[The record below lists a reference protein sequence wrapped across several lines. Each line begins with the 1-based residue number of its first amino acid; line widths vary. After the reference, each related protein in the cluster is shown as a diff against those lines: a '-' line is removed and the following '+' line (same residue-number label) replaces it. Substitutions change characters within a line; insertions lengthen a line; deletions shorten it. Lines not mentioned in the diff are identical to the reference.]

1 MVKNLIRK
9 ILLLT
14 IILVFNFAFILNI
27 QPVRARDIHVP
38 YDYDTIQKA
47 INAASPGDHIY
58 VTGTYHEHITVNK
71 TLSLIGEGE
80 AIIDGDGIGTVV
92 NITADG
98 VTITNFKIFNAGPER
113 IEENSGI
120 LLLNTTNCF
129 IINNWVNNSGIGINI
144 KRSSYIRIIENNI
157 THTGD
162 GLVLFYSSQNT
173 VLSNNFQNNSYN
185 VIIQEEDTKFNTVKD
200 NFIKNGGTGIELSY
214 ITSHNLI
221 EANTITNQE
230 HGIEIWYYCS
240 NNTIINN
247 WITNNE
253 YGIYFYLSSNNTI
266 YHNNFINNTNQARVD
281 GSYYNEWDIGWPDG
295 GNYWSNH
302 NLKDDYSGQ
311 YQTEPGSDGICDTP
325 YTVYGT
331 DMDKY
336 PLAAPINLFEVP
348 LGFVTEEVNIISN
361 STISH
366 FQTNT
371 TQKIMKFNVTGEG
384 AGFCRVD
391 IPNTVASM
399 WNNNYTVLV
408 NGKPPTYMRNWTLG
422 TTTYIYF
429 TYLLS
434 EKEVIIIPEFPPL
447 IILTLC
453 ITLTL
458 LITITHYSRKRCQK
472 AKA

>member
-1 MVKNLIRK
+1 
-9 ILLLT
+9 
-14 IILVFNFAFILNI
+14 
-27 QPVRARDIHVP
+27 
-38 YDYDTIQKA
+38 
-47 INAASPGDHIY
+47 
-58 VTGTYHEHITVNK
+58 
-71 TLSLIGEGE
+71 
-80 AIIDGDGIGTVV
+80 
-92 NITADG
+92 
-98 VTITNFKIFNAGPER
+98 
-113 IEENSGI
+113 
-120 LLLNTTNCF
+120 
-129 IINNWVNNSGIGINI
+129 
-144 KRSSYIRIIENNI
+144 
-157 THTGD
+157 
-162 GLVLFYSSQNT
+162 
-173 VLSNNFQNNSYN
+173 
-185 VIIQEEDTKFNTVKD
+185 
-200 NFIKNGGTGIELSY
+200 
-214 ITSHNLI
+214 
-221 EANTITNQE
+221 
-230 HGIEIWYYCS
+230 
-240 NNTIINN
+240 
-247 WITNNE
+247 
-253 YGIYFYLSSNNTI
+253 
-266 YHNNFINNTNQARVD
+266 
-281 GSYYNEWDIGWPDG
+281 WDIGWPDG

-408 NGKPPTYMRNWTLG
+408 NGEPPTYMRNWTLG